1 MQYCNSDQYLF
12 FSHEHVETII
22 QENKQ
27 LIYGIHSLKKKN
39 GRKDILRPLLS
50 RLQKNLFLLA
60 HLSNQP
66 NAPKHH
72 ISNSLLRPVLSREY
86 PTESKMPVSQHSM
99 SNRTPNMALNSPLL
113 SSNTTQP
120 IYFETSNVDFRIN
133 DQKNSE
139 QQNLQSCENPSNIAN
154 HQLSKLCFDSVV
166 PISTEFDPQS
176 NIGISIG
183 NSSSNSNYIQSQI
196 NEHFICRY
204 CQRKCRNQ
212 SGLTQHTMKVHPDAP
227 EVQHLLKQA
236 QSRSNPNPLSIINVS
251 SSTY

>member
-1 MQYCNSDQYLF
+1 MPYSNKSF
-12 FSHEHVETII
+12 FSHEQVENII

-27 LIYGIHSLKKKN
+27 LIYGINSFKKN
-39 GRKDILRPLLS
+39 DRHEEFLRVLLS

-66 NAPKHH
+66 KAPNHLTV
-72 ISNSLLRPVLSREY
+72 NDLLRPVFSCDYSSENKRAT
-86 PTESKMPVSQHSM
+86 PQQTI
-99 SNRTPNMALNSPLL
+99 SNRAPNIALNSPIL
-113 SSNTTQP
+113 SSNTSQP
-120 IYFETSNVDFRIN
+120 IYFEANNVDFRIN
-133 DQKNSE
+133 DQKISD
-139 QQNLQSCENPSNIAN
+139 QQNLQSCENPNIISNP
-154 HQLSKLCFDSVV
+154 QLSKLCYE
-166 PISTEFDPQS
+166 PIASISPEFDPQ
-176 NIGISIG
+176 NGIGISIG
-183 NSSSNSNYIQSQI
+183 NSSSSPNYIQTQN

-236 QSRSNPNPLSIINVS
+236 QSRSSPNPLSIINIS

>member
-1 MQYCNSDQYLF
+1 MPYCNSNNNSF
-12 FSHEHVETII
+12 FSHEQVEAII

-27 LIYGIHSLKKKN
+27 LIYGINSFKKN
-39 GRKDILRPLLS
+39 DGEEDFLRALLS

-66 NAPKHH
+66 KAPKHLTV
-72 ISNSLLRPVLSREY
+72 NDLLRPVFSCDYSSENKRVT
-86 PTESKMPVSQHSM
+86 PQQTVS
-99 SNRTPNMALNSPLL
+99 NKATIVALNSPTL
-113 SSNTTQP
+113 SSNAANP
-120 IYFETSNVDFRIN
+120 LYFENNNVDFRVN
-133 DQKNSE
+133 DQKICE
-139 QQNLQSCENPSNIAN
+139 QQNLQLCENPNNISNP
-154 HQLSKLCFDSVV
+154 QLSKLCYESITH
-166 PISTEFDPQS
+166 ISSEFDPQN

-183 NSSSNSNYIQSQI
+183 NSSSNSNYIQNQN